1 MQTPYF
7 DQFIY
12 RLIALNSLLLA
23 IAEPILTD
31 KYSIDTISLISF
43 CISILFIIEC
53 FLKILVMGFV
63 LGKHSYLRDM
73 FNLLDFIIVVFSI
86 LDILLAYFKADL
98 DVGAI
103 RAFRALRAL
112 RPLKL
117 VSKNE
122 GMKLVVNS
130 LLSSIK
136 NLINVMLI
144 SFLFYY
150 VFGIL
155 GV

>member
-1 MQTPYF
+1 
-7 DQFIY
+7 
-12 RLIALNSLLLA
+12 
-23 IAEPILTD
+23 
-31 KYSIDTISLISF
+31 
-43 CISILFIIEC
+43 
-53 FLKILVMGFV
+53 MGFV